1 MDQRIIPAPFEREW
15 VFMIK
20 VCNHTRNDRHIY
32 EIPENAY
39 LRTSRKL
46 LRRSGNELLNGA
58 KQGVDALIKKKN
70 AANKGVIIRQNNNK
84 LIIDLHITVTY
95 GVNVKAITES
105 IAHKVDYVLTE
116 QAGISV
122 ESVNVYVDGMVN

>member
-1 MDQRIIPAPFEREW
+1 
-15 VFMIK
+15 MIK
-20 VCNHTRNDRHIY
+20 VCNHLGTIG
-32 EIPENAY
+32 ISMKY
-39 LRTSRKL
+39 LRTL
-46 LRRSGNELLNGA
+46 ISGTAESCFGVAGMNSYGA

-116 QAGISV
+116 QAGVSV